1 MVCAVNGVFKKSEY
15 RMYNIK
21 GTTGQDDYAAMRETV
36 SRRLTHGDHPD
47 LILLDGGKG
56 HVGVIR
62 ELLREMNVDIPVFG
76 MVKDDFHKTRALCDE
91 ENLISIAGE
100 QAVFQF
106 VYKLQEEVHNF
117 TINKMRSRKSATVKH
132 STLEKIEGIGPAKA
146 KTLLKVFGGL
156 AGVKNSSLDQ
166 LAAVKG
172 ISMADAQRIKDYFSK

>member
-1 MVCAVNGVFKKSEY
+1 
-15 RMYNIK
+15 
-21 GTTGQDDYAAMRETV
+21 
-36 SRRLTHGDHPD
+36 
-47 LILLDGGKG
+47 
-56 HVGVIR
+56 
-62 ELLREMNVDIPVFG
+62 

-117 TINKMRSRKSATVKH
+117 TINKMRSRKGATVKH